1 MELVIDRVGSP
12 IGTILLVSDGQA
24 MRALDFED
32 YEQRMHRLL
41 RLHYG
46 SYALTSARNPAGLS
60 DRLAAYFEGDIAAL
74 DAIAVQT
81 GGTLFQRRVWDALR
95 QIPAGKTTTY
105 GQLARQ
111 IGNPGA
117 SRAVGMANGSNPIAI
132 VVPCHRVIG
141 ADGTLT
147 GYGGGLDRKRWLLA
161 HEGVSFAFDTTTV
174 RESILQPESS
184 AGEAK

>member
-1 MELVIDRVGSP
+1 M
-12 IGTILLVSDGQA
+12 SDGQA

-32 YEQRMHRLL
+32 YEQRTHRLL

-46 SYALTSARNPAGLS
+46 SYTLRSARNPAGLS
-60 DRLAAYFEGDIAAL
+60 DRIAAYFEGDIAAL
-74 DAIAVQT
+74 DSITVQT
-81 GGTLFQRRVWDALR
+81 GGTPFQRSVWTALR

-111 IGNPGA
+111 IGSPGA
-117 SRAVGMANGSNPIAI
+117 GRAVGMANGSNPVAI

-141 ADGTLT
+141 AGGALT

-161 HEGVSFAFDTTTV
+161 HEGVRVSFDAATV
-174 RESILQPESS
+174 QESMLRP
-184 AGEAK
+184 G